1 MASPTKK
8 GKHLYKH
15 NDLVDKFLLS
25 KVADNIRHD
34 KLASMTRELGL
45 PKPECGT
52 TKMDSLRPEQH
63 TENVSCVQFIF
74 NYQPQR
80 SCHQGN
86 VLTPICHSVHRGV
99 CLSAC
104 WDTTPWDQVPPRTRH
119 PPGPG
124 TPQDQAPLPRTR
136 HPPEADSNIWSMS
149 DRYASYWNAFLF
161 QLSIYFSQIDIL

>member
-52 TKMDSLRPEQH
+52 TKMDSLRPEQQ
-63 TENVSCVQFIF
+63 TESVSCVQFIF
-74 NYQPQR
+74 NFNFQF
-80 SCHQGN
+80 
-86 VLTPICHSVHRGV
+86 I
-99 CLSAC
+99 SA
-104 WDTTPWDQVPPRTRH
+104 
-119 PPGPG
+119 
-124 TPQDQAPLPRTR
+124 
-136 HPPEADSNIWSMS
+136 E
-149 DRYASYWNAFLF
+149 
-161 QLSIYFSQIDIL
+161 